1 MSLVTCSGCQRHVK
15 RDETACPFCG
25 HELAATEPRRAAGPV
40 LSRTAAIFAGA
51 TAIAA
56 CGKEPQ
62 PPPPPT
68 PAPNTDQTQMPAP
81 AYGPPPQM
89 MSAEPVAPTVPDA
102 GKPGPGPGDAGKQTP
117 LSAPA
122 YGPPPRKQ

>member
-1 MSLVTCSGCQRHVK
+1 MSLVSCSGCQRHVK
-15 RDETACPFCG
+15 REETACPFCG
-25 HELAATEPRRAAGPV
+25 HELEAASPEPRRAGPV
-40 LSRTAAIFAGA
+40 LSRAAAIFAGA

-62 PPPPPT
+62 PPPAPAA
-68 PAPNTDQTQMPAP
+68 APNPDMTNMPAP

-89 MSAEPVAPTVPDA
+89 VSAEPTPPVVLDA
-102 GKPGPGPGDAGKQTP
+102 GKPAPTDAGKVP

-122 YGPPPRKQ
+122 YGGPPRKM